1 MLSIYTD
8 ETGDTELFINGIR
21 TALEIKPLISKT
33 VWNLSVLLL
42 TLTLHMPNE
51 TKLATFPEIF
61 MQNVSIDLSSDLAE
75 FSDFLDKFFLFKK

>member
-1 MLSIYTD
+1 MKQY
-8 ETGDTELFINGIR
+8 
-21 TALEIKPLISKT
+21 
-33 VWNLSVLLL
+33 LSVLLL

-75 FSDFLDKFFLFKK
+75 FSDFLDKI